1 MNRFLK
7 LIVAATAAFSA
18 HSAVA
23 QESVGRASLTF
34 GQLNLDSGL
43 QDRQT
48 TSLTGAV
55 SVAPNTELLFDISRQ
70 QREEDATYFAAGL
83 SQKFGDTTG
92 RLTFGTSTTNTGILP
107 EFFVEG
113 ALTVDS
119 GPEAGT
125 LFTVLAS
132 HSRYR
137 NGSDVTRL
145 GGEVVKYYDPN
156 ANGGYFIT
164 QANAFL
170 SNANPGGNTGWEIG
184 GAVTYV
190 SGQSWTL
197 GASGSLG
204 NSAYEAATRTT
215 VENRFWSIR
224 PFVTYDLGDSTTIVM
239 RGEYVDS
246 DLFKIQGGS
255 IGVNFQF

>member
-1 MNRFLK
+1 MMRFFT
-7 LIVAATAAFSA
+7 LIATATSLVL
-18 HSAVA
+18 AVPATA
-23 QESVGRASLTF
+23 QETSGRAALTF
-34 GQLNLDSGL
+34 GYLNVDSGL
-43 QDRQT
+43 QDRRT
-48 TSLTGAV
+48 TALNGAATV
-55 SVAPNTELLFDISRQ
+55 SDDIEILFDITRQ
-70 QREEDATYFAAGL
+70 EREEDATYFAAGI
-83 SQKFGDTTG
+83 SRKFGDTTG

-113 ALTVDS
+113 AVTVDN

-132 HSRYR
+132 HSKFR
-137 NGSDVTRL
+137 NGSDVTRI
-145 GGEVVKYYDPN
+145 GGEAVKYYDPN
-156 ANGGYFIT
+156 ENGGYVIT

-184 GAVTYV
+184 GAITYV

-204 NSAYEAATRTT
+204 NSAYEALTTTT
-215 VENRFWSIR
+215 VENRFWSVR
-224 PFVTYDLGDSTTIVM
+224 PFFTYDLGDSTTLVM
-239 RGEYVDS
+239 RGEYVKS
-246 DLFKIQGGS
+246 DLFDIQGGS